1 MVPHGGHIYDKASDV
16 TKATMCEYPQTDHE
30 FPSCK
35 CVLLCCAKCL
45 CVNITD
51 QETDNQNSNTNPSIR
66 FHIYHLILRCTAH
79 VRLLLNE
86 KKNFACVSRILPQKT
101 NKKKH

>member
-86 KKNFACVSRILPQKT
+86 KKKFRMRKQDSASENQQKK
-101 NKKKH
+101 N